1 MANASLSPR
10 YWNIS
15 VYKYSPVRTV
25 IHHLSLT
32 SHKTKISS
40 ELCQSTSSCWRWISH
55 TGNGEKR
62 YLSNFF
68 CIFNLIFIVMVKVLL
83 SLTGNRQATD
93 NLVLQRQTPSFL
105 VAQKLFKL
113 VKMENKIF
121 PHIFRTHRTLILEI
135 LYALF
140 RKWWVRRKRYGRE
153 KNFQGKRCPR
163 VPNQILKDCSKTAQ
177 TFKYILVYW
186 TLEKVH
192 GAKWWINQILSQED
206 ELKISTFKPTEI
218 VTVALTE
225 GIYTCFF
232 FLICLSFILIFK
244 KNHIWWNMITQ
255 LIALEED
262 VLDEIFEQ
270 PTKATQKQRTGIH

>member
-55 TGNGEKR
+55 IGNGEKR
-62 YLSNFF
+62 YLSIFF

-93 NLVLQRQTPSFL
+93 NLVLQRQTPSIL
-105 VAQKLFKL
+105 VAQKMSKL

-135 LYALF
+135 LYTLF

-153 KNFQGKRCPR
+153 KDFQGKRCLR

-177 TFKYILVYW
+177 TFRYILDTGESTWSKMMNKSNSFTGRRV
-186 TLEKVH
+186 EKFDLQTNRNRNSCFD
-192 GAKWWINQILSQED
+192 WRYLYMFLLSN
-206 ELKISTFKPTEI
+206 
-218 VTVALTE
+218 
-225 GIYTCFF
+225 
-232 FLICLSFILIFK
+232 LSFLYSDF
-244 KNHIWWNMITQ
+244 
-255 LIALEED
+255 
-262 VLDEIFEQ
+262 
-270 PTKATQKQRTGIH
+270 

>member
-32 SHKTKISS
+32 SHKTKVEISS

-55 TGNGEKR
+55 IGNGEKR
-62 YLSNFF
+62 YLSIFF

-105 VAQKLFKL
+105 VAQKMSKL

-121 PHIFRTHRTLILEI
+121 PHIFRANRTLILEI

-163 VPNQILKDCSKTAQ
+163 VPNQILKDCSKTA
-177 TFKYILVYW
+177 
-186 TLEKVH
+186 
-192 GAKWWINQILSQED
+192 
-206 ELKISTFKPTEI
+206 
-218 VTVALTE
+218 
-225 GIYTCFF
+225 
-232 FLICLSFILIFK
+232 
-244 KNHIWWNMITQ
+244 
-255 LIALEED
+255 
-262 VLDEIFEQ
+262 
-270 PTKATQKQRTGIH
+270 